1 MHQRIGRFSRILKL
15 RENYRET
22 EQTLLAAERREDQP
36 VLDQLFSLEGEKSQ
50 AMENFCS
57 DTTQTLSCTELWFQR
72 QFIASLDDH
81 IDAGKESLYDVR
93 QRIAGTEAR
102 LVERHRDVK
111 VMETYVDGLKAE
123 ARRIGFETEQL
134 ELDDIAMM
142 RFSRMRQ
149 GGEL

>member
-1 MHQRIGRFSRILKL
+1 M
-15 RENYRET
+15 
-22 EQTLLAAERREDQP
+22 
-36 VLDQLFSLEGEKSQ
+36 
-50 AMENFCS
+50 
-57 DTTQTLSCTELWFQR
+57 
-72 QFIASLDDH
+72 
-81 IDAGKESLYDVR
+81 R